1 MSRTRF
7 KVILYLDETEFSRA
21 AAIYSAIL
29 MMNMPNMHLTIVRLK
44 ESNQSLLEIDEKCQ
58 NIWPTTSDVP
68 QNALDVFLAR
78 SKDVQQQVLY
88 SNPNIPDA
96 VTALLAYVN
105 KWAIDLIVMGAG
117 EFSKIKE
124 VIFGSLAYSL
134 QNRSPIP
141 VLLVKELS
149 QDFLEGCNLTPT
161 LTIVP
166 KNQHGN

>member
-1 MSRTRF
+1 ML
-7 KVILYLDETEFSRA
+7 LYLDDTEFSRA

-29 MMNMPNMHLTIVRLK
+29 MTNMPNMQLTIVRLK
-44 ESNQSLLEIDEKCQ
+44 ESTQSSSEILESCQ
-58 NIWPTTSDVP
+58 NIWTTTSDVP

-78 SKDVQQQVLY
+78 SKDVHQQVIY

-105 KWAIDLIVMGAG
+105 KWSIDLIVMGAG
-117 EFSKIKE
+117 EISKIKE

-149 QDFLEGCNLTPT
+149 LDLQEVYSYQ
-161 LTIVP
+161 I
-166 KNQHGN
+166 